1 MQKLESRTMGDDQ
14 FDEAGVRTRKSTEPL
29 AASLQILQDVLGYG
43 CLLYECKKRANGL
56 ATYISITIVM
66 QVVIDTGLDTFC
78 YLN

>member
-1 MQKLESRTMGDDQ
+1 MGD
-14 FDEAGVRTRKSTEPL
+14 DEAGVRTRKSTEPL
-29 AASLQILQDVLGYG
+29 AASLQTADLLQDVLGYG